1 MLKIEFQIKRA
12 QLTERMHAQLMRKIN
27 RRVMERQLAERVPK
41 HFEMT
46 AYSEYGARQ
55 RSEKYNHYKMMKRN
69 VGHIKPNVRTGQLKR
84 SLRGKITATQ
94 YGSKL
99 MLRATLEKF
108 TKEDFELMSERERNG
123 VRNQRRR
130 LADWQKKEIAVISRA
145 EIAYERKRQASEYKH
160 GALSPEYKRKRTKR
174 IK

>member
-1 MLKIEFQIKRA
+1 MLKIELQIKRA

-46 AYSEYGARQ
+46 AYSEYGARPRSSAYNAAKQ
-55 RSEKYNHYKMMKRN
+55 RKFKHQ
-69 VGHIKPNVRTGQLKR
+69 KPNVRTGYLKKSIR
-84 SLRGKITATQ
+84 AKITATQ

-99 MLRATLEKF
+99 TMRAALQ
-108 TKEDFELMSERERNG
+108 TKVDPAEWAAMTPEQQAKWKRKNT
-123 VRNQRRR
+123 RR
-130 LADWQKKEIAVISRA
+130 LADWQKREIAVMSRA
-145 EIAYERKRQASEYKH
+145 EIAYERKRQSSEYKH